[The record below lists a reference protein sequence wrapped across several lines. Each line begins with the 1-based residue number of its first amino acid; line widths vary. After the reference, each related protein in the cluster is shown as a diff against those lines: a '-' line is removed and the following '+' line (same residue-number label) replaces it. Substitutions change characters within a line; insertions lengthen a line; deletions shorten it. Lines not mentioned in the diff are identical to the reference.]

1 MPIIL
6 FVGNLGYVAICILGG
21 YLSVTTGLP
30 VGNIQAFMQ
39 YVRQFTQPISQIAQ
53 YLKYFTA
60 NCSSC

>member
-30 VGNIQAFMQ
+30 VGNIQAFAASI
-39 YVRQFTQPISQIAQ
+39 T
-53 YLKYFTA
+53 
-60 NCSSC
+60 SSVVAVCLP